1 MKKSISI
8 LSLIIL
14 ILAGCTSEKQKLITT
29 ISNNEKELK
38 NDTTGVLNYNK
49 AIAMI
54 TLYEQYAEKYPEDT
68 LSAIYLYKAADVSAH
83 SHQTTHAIELYK
95 KLIAK
100 YPDYKNVPNAM
111 FFIGFLYENEL
122 KDKKEATK
130 AYREFLM
137 AYPNNEQSD
146 AARFL
151 LQNINTSDEDL
162 IKKFESM
169 PQNTDSA
176 IHKINS

>member
-1 MKKSISI
+1 MRKYFSVLFFATMIVV
-8 LSLIIL
+8 
-14 ILAGCTSEKQKLITT
+14 GCTSKKQQLITAIAT
-29 ISNNEKELK
+29 SESILK
-38 NDTTGVLNYNK
+38 NDSTGIMDYKK
-49 AIAMI
+49 AIAM
-54 TLYEQYAEKYPEDT
+54 TVLYEQYIQLYPEDT
-68 LSAIYLYKAADVSAH
+68 LSAIYLFKAADVAAH
-83 SHQTTHAIELYK
+83 SQQTKHAIELYK
-95 KLIAK
+95 KLIK
-100 YPDYKNVPNAM
+100 NYPDYKNMPDAM

-151 LQNINTSDEDL
+151 LQNINTPDEDL

-176 IHKINS
+176 ISKINS

>member
-1 MKKSISI
+1 MRKSIFILLVFVLIMASCSSKKQQLIASI
-8 LSLIIL
+8 
-14 ILAGCTSEKQKLITT
+14 TDSE
-29 ISNNEKELK
+29 NVLK
-38 NDTTGVLNYNK
+38 NDSTGIMDYKK

-54 TLYEQYAEKYPEDT
+54 SLYEQFVGLYPEDT
-68 LSAIYLYKAADVSAH
+68 LSAIYLFKAADVSAH
-83 SHQTTHAIELYK
+83 SHQTKQAIDLYK
-95 KLIAK
+95 KLIK
-100 YPDYKNVPNAM
+100 NYPDYKNVPNAM

-130 AYREFLM
+130 AYRDFLM
-137 AYPNNEQSD
+137 AYPNNEQAD

-169 PQNTDSA
+169 PQNADSA
-176 IHKINS
+176 NVQNQ